1 MTGDHS
7 ESQEALNRID
17 VTVPHSARIWNY
29 WLGGED
35 NFEIDRVV
43 GDQVAQLD
51 PHVRQT
57 ARVSRAYQIRAI
69 GYLAGEAGIRQFLD
83 VGSGLPAADNT
94 HQVAQRIAPE
104 SRIVYV
110 DKDPLVLVHSR
121 TLLASTPQG
130 ACEYLHADFHDTEG
144 IVSEA
149 AGTLDFGQP
158 IALMFNGCMGHV
170 VDDDEAHSVVHRLV
184 NALPSG
190 SYLALSDGTDD
201 DEDAV
206 RSMELYK
213 NSGAVPYHLRSPA
226 AFAAF
231 FDGLDLIDPGI
242 VAPAAWR
249 PASPLS
255 PDTPA
260 FGGLVGVAHKP

>member
-7 ESQEALNRID
+7 EAALNEID
-17 VTVPHSARIWNY
+17 ASVPHSARIWNY

-51 PHVRQT
+51 PHIRDT

-83 VGSGLPAADNT
+83 VGAGLPAANNT

-110 DKDPLVLVHSR
+110 DNDPLVLVHSR
-121 TLLASTPQG
+121 TLLTSTPEG
-130 ACEYLHADFHDTEG
+130 ACDYIHADFHDTERV
-144 IVSEA
+144 VSQA
-149 AGTLDFGQP
+149 SRTLDFARP
-158 IALMFNGCMGHV
+158 IALLFSGCMGHV
-170 VDDDEAHSVVHRLV
+170 VDDDEAHGCVHRLV
-184 NALPSG
+184 AALPSG
-190 SYLALSDGTDD
+190 SYLALADGTDD

-213 NSGAVPYHLRSPA
+213 NSGAIPYHLRSPA
-226 AFAAF
+226 AFRGF
-231 FDGLDLIDPGI
+231 FEGLDLLDPGI
-242 VAPAAWR
+242 VPPPAWR
-249 PASPLS
+249 PASP
-255 PDTPA
+255 PPPETA
-260 FGGLVGVAHKP
+260 RIGGLVGVARKP